1 MEWYLIVAFKI
12 VEETTNSLER
22 VEDTKNSVD
31 EDSVSNGR
39 REFSP
44 VQGPALP
51 ILQKIACLS
60 SEIEV
65 KI

>member
-1 MEWYLIVAFKI
+1 MDWYLIVALEI

-22 VEDTKNSVD
+22 VEDTTNSVD

-39 REFSP
+39 QEISP

-51 ILQKIACLS
+51 ILKKIACLS